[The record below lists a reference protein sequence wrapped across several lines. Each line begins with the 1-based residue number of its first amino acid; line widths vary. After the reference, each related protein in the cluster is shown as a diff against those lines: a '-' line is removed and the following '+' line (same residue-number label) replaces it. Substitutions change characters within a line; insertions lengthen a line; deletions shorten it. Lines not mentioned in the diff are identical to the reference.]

1 MKKLIA
7 ITIAS
12 LFAVGAVLAQNPHI
26 NKKDRSNVVATA
38 NAEEVCFSG
47 VVAGNGNASS
57 VNAYLIVDVEADT
70 YCFNPAG
77 GAKDDIGVPG
87 HMDFTVIGEAE
98 TFDCRNG
105 KAYIENVCA
114 TLGIVVDCPNN
125 KWTGVVENLIIKSV
139 VLVINGKTLDV
150 SSYYF

>member
-7 ITIAS
+7 ISIAA
-12 LFAVGAVLAQNPHI
+12 FFIVGAVSAQNPHI
-26 NKKDRSNVVATA
+26 NKKDRANVVATA
-38 NAEEVCFSG
+38 TPEEVCFSG

-77 GAKDDIGVPG
+77 GAKADIGVPG
-87 HMDFTVIGEAE
+87 HMDFTVVGEAE

-114 TLGIVVDCPNN
+114 ALDIVVDCPNP
-125 KWTGVVENLIIKSV
+125 KWAGVVENLVIKSV
-139 VLVINGKTLDV
+139 VLVINGKLLDV
-150 SSYYF
+150 TSYYN